1 MAAQQSGLERLVEG
15 IRAREWR
22 ALGRGLSILEDGAP
36 EAGALVA
43 RLYPSTGRAFVIGV
57 TGPPGSGKSTLVR
70 GLARSYRGTGRTVGI
85 IAVDPT
91 SPFTGGALLGDR
103 VRMQDLATDRD
114 VFIRSMATRGAMG
127 GLAPTTR
134 DAVDLLDAAGF
145 DPILVETVGVGQD
158 EVDVMRTVDAVAVVT
173 VPGLGDE
180 IQAIKAG
187 IMEIADV
194 FVVNK
199 SDREGADRTA
209 ATGACLVPAAR
220 HARAPL
226 LGVRRGA
233 CPGARRGGRV
243 LRSDRAAGNRSLH
256 GGGRDPG
263 AGRGARGYCRR
274 DGADEMKARLDH
286 IGIAVGDLAA
296 ALAFYRDA
304 LGLQVEGSEE
314 VGSQQVRAHFVPAG
328 GPKLELLEGTAA
340 DSPIAKYVAKRGPG
354 LHHITFQVDDLA
366 AALVKLKARG
376 VRLIDERPRPGAEGA
391 LVAFI
396 HPSSA
401 HGVLVELKQQ
411 P

>member
-1 MAAQQSGLERLVEG
+1 MAAQQLGLERLVEG

-22 ALGRGLSILEDGAP
+22 SLGRGLSILEDGAP

-114 VFIRSMATRGAMG
+114 IFIRSMATRGAMG

-134 DAVDLLDAAGF
+134 DAIDLLDAAGF

-199 SDREGADRTA
+199 ADRPGVERAIRDLQFALELAEESRRDTPIVQTVASRDQGLDELRDRLDRCRERLQASDELARRRFEHLRLRVESLLERRILSA
-209 ATGACLVPAAR
+209 AHESLDLESELQEAAR
-220 HARAPL
+220 RKEDPYSLADRIFNRVVSAR
-226 LGVRRGA
+226 
-233 CPGARRGGRV
+233 
-243 LRSDRAAGNRSLH
+243 
-256 GGGRDPG
+256 
-263 AGRGARGYCRR
+263 
-274 DGADEMKARLDH
+274 
-286 IGIAVGDLAA
+286 
-296 ALAFYRDA
+296 
-304 LGLQVEGSEE
+304 
-314 VGSQQVRAHFVPAG
+314 
-328 GPKLELLEGTAA
+328 
-340 DSPIAKYVAKRGPG
+340 
-354 LHHITFQVDDLA
+354 
-366 AALVKLKARG
+366 
-376 VRLIDERPRPGAEGA
+376 
-391 LVAFI
+391 
-396 HPSSA
+396 
-401 HGVLVELKQQ
+401 
-411 P
+411 